1 MPGSSIGT
9 AYVQIVPA
17 ATGISGKIEQAIAP
31 GATSAGVVAG
41 KNISQSIGSTLQKV
55 GGGMMKAGAIA
66 TAVSVPIV
74 MGIKKALDAYKIQ
87 NAAETKLTEIYKTR
101 MGVTEDAAKATME
114 YASALQQQGVVGDEV
129 LLSGAQQL
137 ATFAKTPDA
146 VNKLLPAMGNLLVQQ
161 KGLNGTQEDATNIA
175 NLMGK
180 VMNGQVGALKRVGI
194 TFDENQEKILKN
206 GNEEERAAMLAQVIT
221 DNVGNMNEAMLNTP
235 EGKMQQLAN
244 SFGDMK
250 EQLGK
255 AIVPVLADIAGFIQE
270 KIMPAVSGF
279 FKMLQDNPVIAR
291 IVVAVA
297 GILAIGGPLL
307 IMLGMIV
314 SSVGALIPMVT
325 AISAPVLA
333 VVGVIAAVVAA
344 LAVAYNKNEEFR
356 AAVNQ
361 LVSSV
366 FNAVK
371 GLISV
376 VVPVIKAIIKIIVQ
390 LIVNIAGSLVP
401 VIQKLTPIITK
412 VINMIT
418 ALVKKAAPIILT
430 VLRNVASVISTVVS
444 IAAKLFTG
452 LLTKLTGIWTKIT
465 SVISK
470 AVEFIKTHVNF
481 GAMADKV
488 KATFTKIK
496 DFIANPIEKARD
508 LVKKAID
515 AIKKIFPLKLGKIF
529 SGIKL
534 PHFEIS
540 GGKIPWGVG
549 GLGEKPTV
557 NVKWYAKGG
566 IFDNPSVI
574 GVGEAGREAVVPLQG
589 RNMRPFAEA
598 IATELNGA
606 GNTYN
611 IGDIKLSL
619 DDLKEI
625 VTLEQF
631 IEVVKRAK
639 AFA

>member
-41 KNISQSIGSTLQKV
+41 RNISQSIGSTLQKV

-180 VMNGQVGALKRVGI
+180 VMSGQVGALKRVGI

-279 FKMLQDNPVIAR
+279 FKMLQNNPVIAR

-297 GILAIGGPLL
+297 GLLAIGGPLL

-333 VVGVIAAVVAA
+333 IVGVIAAVVAA
-344 LAVAYNKNEEFR
+344 LAIAYNKNEEFR
-356 AAVNQ
+356 AAVNE

-366 FNAVK
+366 LTAVK
-371 GLISV
+371 GLIAV
-376 VVPVIKAIIKIIVQ
+376 VMPVIKAIIKIIIQ

-418 ALVKKAAPIILT
+418 SLVKKAAPIILA

-481 GAMADKV
+481 SAMADKV

-619 DDLKEI
+619 DDLKDI